1 MGEGSLSALRRLAGE
16 SFSDGWRVAPNEK
29 NAPVDSPAPAN
40 GMTLRD
46 FPTPEA
52 CRRSRSEFVVIVR
65 DPEHYL
71 LGCFD
76 IHLLGH
82 DTGFLGS
89 QLPMFWIVEMRGIAH
104 SQTITRGGERSN
116 AILTISHHAYL
127 LPVRV
132 EIRPHVGTALAAG
145 TADEA
150 RLVDSRCAVGP
161 LVSCRSRQCPSA
173 CRGLYG
179 GTPPRRRSR

>member
-1 MGEGSLSALRRLAGE
+1 MGERSLSALRRLAGE

-71 LGCFD
+71 PGRLI
-76 IHLLGH
+76 IHLLGQ
-82 DTGFLGS
+82 DTRFLGS
-89 QLPMFWIVEMRGIAH
+89 LLPVFGVVEMRGIGH
-104 SQTITRGGERSN
+104 SQTITRAASDRVRSYRYP
-116 AILTISHHAYL
+116 ITLTCFLFQLKSGLTSAPRLRSDIYEVTSQSPQAPL
-127 LPVRV
+127 SFL
-132 EIRPHVGTALAAG
+132 RP
-145 TADEA
+145 
-150 RLVDSRCAVGP
+150 
-161 LVSCRSRQCPSA
+161 
-173 CRGLYG
+173 
-179 GTPPRRRSR
+179 

>member
-1 MGEGSLSALRRLAGE
+1 MGERSLSALRRLAGE

-89 QLPMFWIVEMRGIAH
+89 QLPMFWIVEMRDIG
-104 SQTITRGGERSN
+104 RGS
-116 AILTISHHAYL
+116 
-127 LPVRV
+127 
-132 EIRPHVGTALAAG
+132 
-145 TADEA
+145 
-150 RLVDSRCAVGP
+150 GP
-161 LVSCRSRQCPSA
+161 LLGPTV
-173 CRGLYG
+173 
-179 GTPPRRRSR
+179 